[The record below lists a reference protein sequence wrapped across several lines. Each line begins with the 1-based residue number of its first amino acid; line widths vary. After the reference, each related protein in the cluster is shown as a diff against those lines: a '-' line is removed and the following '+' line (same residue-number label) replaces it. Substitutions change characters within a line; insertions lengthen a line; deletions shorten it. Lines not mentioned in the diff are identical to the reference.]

1 MTQPPL
7 IYSLFNTITLALV
20 SDLAAQAL
28 RHVLSFYISTFKKKI
43 KNTGTKSEKKQVP
56 VGEEG
61 SLTIADWIS
70 QGFGKH
76 WCFHTF

>member
-1 MTQPPL
+1 MLYHFTFQPL
-7 IYSLFNTITLALV
+7 
-20 SDLAAQAL
+20 
-28 RHVLSFYISTFKKKI
+28 KEI

-61 SLTIADWIS
+61 SLAIADWIS